1 MKRLLINI
9 HTLATMNETDEIIS
23 GAYVSIDDNV
33 IEEVGPGEPSDL
45 SPYDEIID
53 LSGHVV
59 IPGLVNTHHH
69 LYQSLFRNVRE
80 VASAKLF
87 DWLTYLYGLWEK
99 LDNEAIYVSTK
110 VAVYEMMKSGVT
122 TTTDMLYL
130 HPKGKERFIDSEI
143 EGAAECGIRFH
154 PTRGSMSLSEKDG
167 GLPPDSVVQTH
178 EQIMEDSRRL
188 IERFHDPR
196 KLSMLRIALAPC
208 SPFSVKESSLA
219 ETVELAEEYDVL
231 LHTHLA
237 ETRDEEEFCLS
248 NHGLRPVD
256 YMKKVG
262 WLNRRVWFAHVVWV
276 NDSDIR
282 LLSESDC
289 GIAHCP
295 SSNMRLGSGI
305 APIRKMLDNGLR
317 VGLAVDGSASND
329 TGNMLL
335 EARNMLLLQRVKE
348 GAEALTPYEALRAA
362 TIGGASVLRMDDY
375 TGSIDPGKA
384 ADLIAFNLNR
394 IEFAGG
400 VSEPVGSLIMCDAKQ
415 ADFVMINGKVRI
427 KEGQFLDKGIDD
439 LVKRHNEISLR
450 LVKLAS

>member
-1 MKRLLINI
+1 MRRLLKNI
-9 HTLATMNETDEIIS
+9 HTLATMNGTDEIIT

-33 IEEVGPGEPSDL
+33 IKEIGSGEPSDL

-80 VASAKLF
+80 VASSKLF
-87 DWLTYLYGLWEK
+87 DWLTYLYGLWQK

-130 HPKGKERFIDSEI
+130 HPKGKEGFIDSEI

-154 PTRGSMSLSEKDG
+154 PARGSMSLSEKDG

-188 IERFHDPR
+188 IEKFHDPR
-196 KLSMLRIALAPC
+196 KHSMLRIALAPC
-208 SPFSVKESSLA
+208 SPFSVTESSLV
-219 ETVELAEEYDVL
+219 ETVELAEKYDIL

-237 ETRDEEEFCLS
+237 ETRDEEDFCLS
-248 NHGLRPVD
+248 SHGLRPVD
-256 YMKKVG
+256 YMKRAG
-262 WLNRRVWFAHVVWV
+262 WLNPRAWFAHVVWV
-276 NDSDIR
+276 DDTDIR
-282 LLSESDC
+282 KLKEHDC

-305 APIRKMLDNGLR
+305 SPVRKMLNEKLR

-335 EARNMLLLQRVKE
+335 EARNMLLLQRVSG
-348 GAEALTPYEALRAA
+348 GADALTPYEALKTA
-362 TIGGASVLRMDDY
+362 TTGGASVLRMEDY
-375 TGSIDPGKA
+375 IGSLEAGKA
-384 ADLIAFNLNR
+384 ADIVAFDLER

-400 VSEPVGSLIMCDAKQ
+400 VSEPVGSLVMCDAKQ
-415 ADFVMINGKVRI
+415 ADFVMIDGRI
-427 KEGQFLDKGIDD
+427 RVQRGEFLDESVPD
-439 LVKRHNEISLR
+439 LIRRHNEISTK
-450 LVKLAS
+450 LVKREN